1 MIKSLSIIF
10 PTYNEAKRLSKTFN
24 EIIKFKKNFLK
35 INLEIV
41 FIDDGSVD
49 NSTQLIETF
58 IKKNKFKKLKIKKLF
73 LKKNMGK
80 GYALKKGVNL
90 STKLNILTS
99 DVDLSVPLSQLTTWE
114 KKNLIKKN
122 LIIFGSRN
130 LDKSVVV
137 KKKSR
142 FLLGY
147 VFNILTK
154 VILNIKLKDT
164 QCGFKLYKKRIAKL
178 IFSKISTFG
187 FAHDIE
193 LVLIARKNNIKIKEL
208 PVHWTHRSGS
218 KVNIIFD
225 PIKMFFNLILFRIKF
240 F

>member
-114 KKNLIKKN
+114 KKNLIKQN

-193 LVLIARKNNIKIKEL
+193 LVLIARKNNI
-208 PVHWTHRSGS
+208 
-218 KVNIIFD
+218 
-225 PIKMFFNLILFRIKF
+225 
-240 F
+240 